1 MTLNFPYFVSMVSSL
16 IGDQLEE
23 RESHELARWKYL
35 VISRPC
41 YGELMVGDEKFSNGN
56 RDSASIA

>member
-1 MTLNFPYFVSMVSSL
+1 MLNFPYFVRIISLL
-16 IGDQLEE
+16 IGTQLEE
-23 RESHELARWKYL
+23 RKSHELSL
-35 VISRPC
+35 EVMSRPC